1 MFVPKD
7 YILKAASQPE
17 HLFLNSNGE
26 WCLSYRHL
34 PLKVGV
40 SCYVIWQEK
49 ILLLLRSPAVKF
61 SGKWGTVSGY
71 VDNLELLHN
80 SNDFVR
86 DHIIQ
91 EFLEEVGWVV
101 DESMNLRYCGTH
113 ALMLPESQVHFELF
127 TLVFEQEPP
136 VIRLNVEH
144 TAYQWV
150 ELSQLGRFKSVL
162 ITQFVEGLEGCI
174 TLGLGG

>member
-17 HLFLNSNGE
+17 HLFINSNGD
-26 WCLSYRHL
+26 WCLSYRNL

-49 ILLLLRSPAVKF
+49 ILLLLRSPAVRF

-80 SNDFVR
+80 SNDFGR

-91 EFLEEVGWVV
+91 EFIEEVGWVV
-101 DESMNLRYCGTH
+101 DESMNLRYGGTH

-144 TAYQWV
+144 SAYQWV
-150 ELSQLGRFKSVL
+150 ELSQLSRFKSVL

-174 TLGLGG
+174 TSELGG

>member
-17 HLFLNSNGE
+17 HLFINSNGD
-26 WCLSYRHL
+26 WCLSYRNL

-49 ILLLLRSPAVKF
+49 ILLLLRSPAVRF

-80 SNDFVR
+80 SNDFGR

-91 EFLEEVGWVV
+91 EFIEEVGWVV
-101 DESMNLRYCGTH
+101 DESMNLRYGGTH

-144 TAYQWV
+144 SAYQWV
-150 ELSQLGRFKSVL
+150 KLSQLSRFKSVL

-174 TLGLGG
+174 TSELGG

>member
-7 YILKAASQPE
+7 YILQAASQPE

-26 WCLSYRHL
+26 LCLSYRNL

-86 DHIIQ
+86 DHIVQ
-91 EFLEEVGWVV
+91 EFVEEVGWVI

-150 ELSQLGRFKSVL
+150 ELCQLSRFKSVL

>member
-1 MFVPKD
+1 VFVPKD

-17 HLFLNSNGE
+17 HLFVNSNGD
-26 WCLSYRHL
+26 WCLSYRNL

-49 ILLLLRSPAVKF
+49 ILLLLRSPAVRF

-80 SNDFVR
+80 SNDFGR

-91 EFLEEVGWVV
+91 EFIEEVGWVV
-101 DESMNLRYCGTH
+101 DESMNLRYGGTH

-144 TAYQWV
+144 SAYQWV
-150 ELSQLGRFKSVL
+150 ELSQLSRFKSVL

-174 TLGLGG
+174 TSELGG

>member
-17 HLFLNSNGE
+17 HLFVNSNGD
-26 WCLSYRHL
+26 WCLSYRNL

-49 ILLLLRSPAVKF
+49 ILLLLRSPAVRF

-80 SNDFVR
+80 SNDFGR

-91 EFLEEVGWVV
+91 EFIEEVGWVV
-101 DESMNLRYCGTH
+101 DESMNLRYGGTH

-144 TAYQWV
+144 SAYQWV
-150 ELSQLGRFKSVL
+150 ELSQLSRFKSVL

-174 TLGLGG
+174 TSELGG